1 MTPTSAAA
9 VDLYW
14 IPLGAGGHSVRF
26 NGRVFEAVA
35 AMRQRR
41 PRCDLYHAAL
51 VVASDGDRFTI
62 EIAPSP
68 DADEASRG
76 VVATGPVGSRRVGWW
91 RLFRYEVRCWRDG
104 RIPDLDEA
112 VNSPQTL
119 SRDTRM
125 ARRVLDLLPEFP
137 RRTWGADEQ
146 QTGDMWN
153 SNSLVSWLLARSG
166 HDLTAVTPPAGGR
179 APGWSAGMVVAE
191 REASADHAPT
201 SVVVTSS
208 QDSLARGTLRTK
220 RRAKSPT

>member
-51 VVASDGDRFTI
+51 VVASGGDRFTI

-76 VVATGPVGSRRVGWW
+76 VVATGPVGSRHIGRW
-91 RLFRYEVRCWRDG
+91 RLFRYEVRCWRG
-104 RIPDLDEA
+104 GTVPDLPAA
-112 VNSPQTL
+112 VGGPGRVTD
-119 SRDTRM
+119 RPEI
-125 ARRVLDLLPEFP
+125 ARRMLDLVATVPTP
-137 RRTWGADEQ
+137 VWGRDELHA
-146 QTGDMWN
+146 GEMWN
-153 SNSLVSWLLARSG
+153 SNSVIAWLLATSG
-166 HDLTAVTPPAGGR
+166 LPADRLHPPARGR
-179 APGWSAGMVVAE
+179 APGWDAGLVVA
-191 REASADHAPT
+191 H
-201 SVVVTSS
+201 
-208 QDSLARGTLRTK
+208 
-220 RRAKSPT
+220 RAAA